1 MKICSNTNSTLE
13 CHHQLFQIT
22 GDTLPE
28 KDVISSHAVLSNVE
42 CSFYCLQTSTCVGF
56 NDGHKSNKCALNCQL
71 SIKTRTRGQQG
82 NAEEKWMF
90 YEGLRK
96 VRK

>member
-28 KDVISSHAVLSNVE
+28 QDVISSHAAHSQVE
-42 CSFYCLQTSTCVGF
+42 CSLICLQTTTCVGY
-56 NDGHKSNKCALNCQL
+56 NYRTKSSKYALNCQL
-71 SIKTRTRGQQG
+71 SNKTRTRGQQG
-82 NAEEKWMF
+82 NAEGKWMF
-90 YEGLRK
+90 YEGLPM